1 MRNLW
6 NRQAICLIKFFT
18 RDVFDWFACGNWK
31 SCFRQPSMISTNPY
45 HWTLCVAGSN
55 KRCDR
60 EKGIKNF
67 LLIALEDRSYRHFRL
82 RTNYFTLFPFSST
95 FNNGRERPQEWVWP
109 RTRISWI
116 RPCAC
121 ILLCN
126 VAMLKLVNFF
136 SQKKSWESVNQQ
148 YYKFS
153 ATAQHKNCASSTFDD
168 GPGRDLFRVLKRSP
182 IPRPHAL
189 VLRWTCSD
197 GKVQEATR
205 RDSDEDCIHTGCGK
219 KVSMV
224 FVGKYL
230 QAKVAQKL
238 VGQVCG
244 NSDKNPS
251 HPQKFSCSY
260 TSAWRCASCP
270 DQKTIYV
277 KL

>member
-1 MRNLW
+1 VTFSIGSLVEIENPVSAS
-6 NRQAICLIKFFT
+6 QAWFQQTHIIERFASQAATNAVIVRKVLKIFYWSHLKTVHIVIFGIAQIASRFFHFPQLLT
-18 RDVFDWFACGNWK
+18 MGENGLK
-31 SCFRQPSMISTNPY
+31 SGFG
-45 HWTLCVAGSN
+45 LG
-55 KRCDR
+55 
-60 EKGIKNF
+60 
-67 LLIALEDRSYRHFRL
+67 
-82 RTNYFTLFPFSST
+82 
-95 FNNGRERPQEWVWP
+95 
-109 RTRISWI
+109 TRISWI